1 MQINAAAIEHEWQ
14 CVEFNV
20 NVQQL
25 NKNILE
31 LKQYSQKSNQKLL
44 CSFLRAENR

>member
-20 NVQQL
+20 NVQQW
-25 NKNILE
+25 NKKI
-31 LKQYSQKSNQKLL
+31 
-44 CSFLRAENR
+44 F